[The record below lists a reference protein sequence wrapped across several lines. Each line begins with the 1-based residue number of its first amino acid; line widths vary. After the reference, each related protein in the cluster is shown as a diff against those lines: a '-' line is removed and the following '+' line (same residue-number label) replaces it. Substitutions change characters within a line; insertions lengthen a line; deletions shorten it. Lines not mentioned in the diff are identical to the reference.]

1 MRAGALEWQPA
12 DTRPLDGL
20 DPALE
25 DLAGLLD
32 ADAIASRFPLDGP
45 VEGQLARITY
55 EPGRRAVAVYRLT
68 VASRSPAPRRT
79 VGMVEVT
86 PTTSRHR
93 LAVDDPALAGLA
105 EAADGAAMF
114 DRLAPLAAHPVVACS
129 AEPVSYRPGEHCVLR
144 YDLWAE
150 ADGGEHTTLFAKV
163 YAAGATAVAT
173 TLAELHRCGRDS
185 GAFSVAAPLAVVPE
199 LGLVVQAAAA
209 GQSLGHRLFSPGSSP
224 RARRA
229 AAGAAGRALAGL
241 QGCAGPVGPVR
252 SLADDVD
259 ELRQQARVIGRVDTE
274 LARRVNG
281 VLDELD
287 RRSTADAAPMPAH
300 GSFRADHIVLDG
312 TEVQLID
319 LDGYGWAEP
328 SRDAGNLLAYLRW
341 RALRDP
347 RWAPAVAESRAAFL
361 AGYARAA
368 TLDGERCALH
378 EAASAV
384 KIAVRR
390 FRRLAVSEW
399 AVVPELVEA
408 ASALL
413 RGRERVEVR

>member
-12 DTRPLDGL
+12 DTGPLDGL

-25 DLAGLLD
+25 GLAGLLD
-32 ADAIASRFPLDGP
+32 ADAVAKRFPLDGP

-68 VASRSPAPRRT
+68 TASRSPAARRT

-86 PTTSRHR
+86 PTASRHR
-93 LAVDDPALAGLA
+93 LAVDDPALVGLA
-105 EAADGAAMF
+105 EAADGAAMI
-114 DRLAPLAAHPVVACS
+114 DRLAPLVAHPVVVCS

-150 ADGGEHTTLFAKV
+150 PAGGDQTTLFAKV

-173 TLAELHRCGRDS
+173 TLADLHRCGRRS

-199 LGLVVQAAAA
+199 LGLVVQAAAE
-209 GQSLGHRLFSPGSSP
+209 GQSLGHRLFSPGSSA
-224 RARRA
+224 RVRRA
-229 AAGAAGRALAGL
+229 AAGAAGRALAAL
-241 QGCAGPVGPVR
+241 HGCAGPVGPVR
-252 SLADDVD
+252 SLAEEVED
-259 ELRQQARVIGRVDTE
+259 LRRQARVVARVDAE
-274 LARRVNG
+274 LGRGVDA

-287 RRSTADAAPMPAH
+287 RRSAADAAPVPAH
-300 GSFRADHIVLDG
+300 GSFRPDHVILDG
-312 TEVQLID
+312 TQVQLID

-328 SRDAGNLLAYLRW
+328 TRDAGNLLAYLRW

-347 RWAPAVAESRAAFL
+347 RWAPAVADSRAGFL
-361 AGYARAA
+361 AGYAGADE
-368 TLDGERCALH
+368 LDGERCALH
-378 EAASAV
+378 EAVSAV
-384 KIAVRR
+384 KIVVRR